1 MISRLYTLF
10 FIAFFTGFI
19 LLSCSGKDK
28 ALLTPQDSLKEKKL
42 LDSFSENIQYF
53 PEKYSEMVTDTTLSN
68 GFRVHI
74 KTQTDMESSVLKA
87 YQLDSITHK
96 NYYRNINA
104 MVNVY
109 KNGQQIFS
117 QLIDKPFFYNQY
129 SNHKELL
136 AKMTLKVA
144 QVNQLDDYHS
154 DSNDDVQIEFHY
166 SDSDEKL
173 WDRFVLRIQEN
184 GVYNISNFVY

>member
-1 MISRLYTLF
+1 
-10 FIAFFTGFI
+10 
-19 LLSCSGKDK
+19 
-28 ALLTPQDSLKEKKL
+28 
-42 LDSFSENIQYF
+42 
-53 PEKYSEMVTDTTLSN
+53 
-68 GFRVHI
+68 
-74 KTQTDMESSVLKA
+74 
-87 YQLDSITHK
+87 
-96 NYYRNINA
+96 